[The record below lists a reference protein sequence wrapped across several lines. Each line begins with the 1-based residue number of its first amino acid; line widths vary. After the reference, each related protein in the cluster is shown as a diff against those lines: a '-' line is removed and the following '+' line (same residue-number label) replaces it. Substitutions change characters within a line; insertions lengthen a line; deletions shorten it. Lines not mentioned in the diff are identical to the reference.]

1 MGGIEMKKYHPTAAD
16 NSYREFTLLQRN
28 TDDVIEGLPPIH
40 LTYNHLKTFRI
51 NAASNQRCFVEV
63 QTWLNAAYKSIDP
76 DSDEAQ
82 LLHMLQETSQSENV
96 PVHELVCQ
104 MLKDSV
110 DMEKS
115 V

>member
-1 MGGIEMKKYHPTAAD
+1 MKKYHPTAAD

-28 TDDVIEGLPPIH
+28 TDNVIEGLPPIH

-76 DSDEAQ
+76 DSDAYVIVE
-82 LLHMLQETSQSENV
+82 LHHCLDLCFCMQRLARRHLRVIMFLSMN
-96 PVHELVCQ
+96 
-104 MLKDSV
+104 
-110 DMEKS
+110 
-115 V
+115 